1 MTRRKSKSREDDS
14 TYQLALQLAELTEKE
29 RQLQEIPERIRREK
43 REKEML
49 LPPDPNLEERLRAKR
64 HHEKI
69 VTRGQV
75 ENAVREH
82 DRSLILLI
90 LLTACTASLLWWAYQ
105 AML

>member
-1 MTRRKSKSREDDS
+1 MTRRKSRRVEEDS
-14 TYQLALQLAELTEKE
+14 EHQLALQLAELTEKE
-29 RQLQEIPERIRREK
+29 RQLQQLPEQILREK
-43 REKEML
+43 RESEMM
-49 LPPDPNLEERLRAKR
+49 LPPNPELEGRLKAKR
-64 HHEKI
+64 HHEQI

-90 LLTACTASLLWWAYQ
+90 LLVACTASLIWWAYQ